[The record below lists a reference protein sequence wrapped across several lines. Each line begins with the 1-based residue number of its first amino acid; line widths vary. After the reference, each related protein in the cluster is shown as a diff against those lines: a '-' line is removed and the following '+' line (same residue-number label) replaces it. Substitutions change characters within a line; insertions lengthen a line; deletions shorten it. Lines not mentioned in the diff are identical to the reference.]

1 MEPEGQYHI
10 RKNQPTT
17 YSYHE
22 PDQSS
27 PHPPILFLED
37 QF

>member
-10 RKNQPTT
+10 RKNQPTN
-17 YSYHE
+17 YSYPE

-27 PHPPILFLED
+27 PRHPILRLED